1 MKKTILILSIMILFF
16 AGCRKD
22 DVFKEGDVF
31 VYGTPNV
38 PEEPGESGGF
48 ITTKCILLENYRGVR
63 CNNCPAADEI
73 ALNIQK
79 QYGHSVV
86 VLGGH

>member
-38 PEEPGESGGF
+38 PEEPE
-48 ITTKCILLENYRGVR
+48 TPNV
-63 CNNCPAADEI
+63 P
-73 ALNIQK
+73 
-79 QYGHSVV
+79 
-86 VLGGH
+86 